1 MPTTTEFELVAVSKI
16 TVSEDRVRK
25 DEVDLEPLKASIAK
39 IGLIHP
45 ITITRDYEL
54 RAGFCRLS
62 AIKSLGWATI
72 PAQYYEDLDENERL
86 LIEIEENIKRRN
98 LSWQDEA
105 LGIKRY
111 CDIVGSHEKAAE
123 NLGMSKANVSRYN
136 AVAAELL
143 KGNERVE
150 SAPGF
155 KSAFN
160 VIERQRARAV
170 DNELASIAQVDSP
183 EPAEDAPPDPSQIR
197 SPDKDLIAAD
207 FIAWSNVYDG
217 KKFNLVHC
225 DFPYGINLHD
235 SEQAGA
241 EHKASYLD
249 TDEVYWELCNQLATK
264 LSVLTLPSA
273 HIFFWLPI
281 TKLQATIDFFQD
293 AGLWVLD
300 VPMIWY
306 KSDGKGIVSDV
317 ERRPRHVYEAALL
330 MSRGDRKIITPVGD
344 CYAAPTHRHVGLH
357 ISEKPEPVLKHFF
370 RMLVDEYTEL
380 LDPTCGSGSAIRAAE
395 ELGAKRVLGL
405 DLEPENIEIARHEL
419 RRTRMLRKAAEEVI
433 E

>member
-1 MPTTTEFELVAVSKI
+1 MPATTDFDLVAISKI
-16 TVSEDRVRK
+16 TVPEDRIRK
-25 DEVDLEPLKASIAK
+25 DEVDLEPLKASISK
-39 IGLIHP
+39 LGLINP

-62 AIKSLGWATI
+62 AIKALGWATI

-86 LIEIEENIKRRN
+86 LIEIEENIKRKN
-98 LSWQDEA
+98 LNWQDEA
-105 LGIKRY
+105 IGIARY
-111 CDIVGSHEKAAE
+111 CEIVGSVSKTAE
-123 NLGMSKANVSRYN
+123 DLGMSDSSIQRYN
-136 AVAAELL
+136 SVAAELQ
-143 KGNERVE
+143 KGNERIE
-150 SAPGF
+150 AAPGF
-155 KSAFN
+155 KAAFN
-160 VIERQRARAV
+160 IIERQRARAV
-170 DNELASIAQVDSP
+170 DNELASIAQV
-183 EPAEDAPPDPSQIR
+183 EQEEEEDASPDPTQIR
-197 SPDKDLIAAD
+197 SPDKDLIVSD

-217 KKFNLVHC
+217 KKFNLIHC
-225 DFPYGINLHD
+225 DFPYGVNLHD
-235 SEQAGA
+235 SEQAGS

-281 TKLQATIDFFQD
+281 GKLQDTITFFEK

-300 VPMIWY
+300 IPMIWY

-405 DLEPENIEIARHEL
+405 DLEEENIEIARHEL
-419 RRTRMLRKAAEEVI
+419 RRARMLRKAAEEVI
-433 E
+433 G